1 VKEFIMNMFSEK
13 NNVSMMR
20 FCVSYVVIMIV
31 SLYVTLNI
39 IAAVKGNGGVN
50 ISTQDLVLVLGSLGI
65 KMGQKRIEVK
75 KQNGG

>member
-1 VKEFIMNMFSEK
+1 MKEFIMNMFSEK